1 MKIKKRILLASTI
14 IIILFLAMEFS
25 NRYGNNVVSHKT
37 KEAYFVRDAIM
48 HLQGIFR
55 GLNEFIIDEG
65 EPLSIAL
72 TKAHIAGLDES
83 FNSMKVYYKQDNH
96 DSFLREKI
104 EPQWIHIRNY
114 ALSFIKTIDISVED
128 DEAMM
133 KYGKLSVDGKK
144 LLNEM
149 ELLANESLDTAES
162 TAALSEMI
170 NSTVALV
177 IILVLVL
184 LFFNLYRSIISP
196 IKELTEIAKGFENGD
211 LNILMNDSRHDEFG
225 TLASHFN
232 KAITKL
238 SNMILK
244 LKELAVILSQNAE
257 NLSESS
263 SQIAKNAKD
272 QFDQT
277 HQAASATEEL
287 SSSFATVSQNTSDA
301 ASSAK
306 NAANITFESSAI
318 ITETADGM
326 NEIASSVKESAK
338 NIEELAEGSEQ
349 ISDIVKVIDDIAGQ
363 TNLLALNAAIEAARA
378 GEQGRGFSVV
388 ADEVRKLAERTT
400 TATSDIGTM
409 INTIQEKTGK
419 TIKSL
424 DNWNKTVEVGLEK
437 STQTGHALHNITVNV
452 NEVSTTIEQ
461 IAATAEEQ
469 SVAGETIAANI
480 ESVAKLSEL
489 TSENAQKSSDATKL
503 LTDLV
508 LQLQDL
514 ISEFN
519 LQNQT
524 QSNETDHALN
534 MVSENGQSNPA

>member
-14 IIILFLAMEFS
+14 LIILLLAMEFS
-25 NRYGNNVVSHKT
+25 NRHGNNIVSHKT
-37 KEAYFVRDAIM
+37 KEAYFAKDATM

-72 TKAHIAGLDES
+72 TKAHIAGFDES
-83 FNSMKVYYKQDNH
+83 FNSMKVHYKKDDQ
-96 DSFLREKI
+96 DSFLREEI
-104 EPQWIHIRNY
+104 EPQWIYIKNY

-128 DEAMM
+128 DKAMM
-133 KYGKLSVDGKK
+133 QYGKLSVNGNN

-149 ELLANESLDTAES
+149 DLLADESLDIAKS
-162 TAALSEMI
+162 AAAQSEII
-170 NSTVALV
+170 NSTVALI

-184 LFFNLYRSIISP
+184 LFFNLYRSIVSP
-196 IKELTEIAKGFENGD
+196 IKELNEIAKGFENGN
-211 LNILMNDSRHDEFG
+211 LNISMNDSRNDEFG

-232 KAITKL
+232 KAVTKL

-244 LKELAVILSQNAE
+244 LKELTVVLSQNAE

-263 SQIAKNAKD
+263 LQIAKNAKD

-277 HQAASATEEL
+277 SQAASATEEL
-287 SSSFATVSQNTSDA
+287 STSFATVSQNTSDA

-306 NAANITFESSAI
+306 NAANITYESSDI

-326 NEIASSVKESAK
+326 NVIAASVQESAK
-338 NIEELAEGSEQ
+338 NVEELVEGSEQ

-409 INTIQEKTGK
+409 IKTIQEKTGN
-419 TIKSL
+419 TIESL
-424 DNWNKTVEVGLEK
+424 ENWNKTVEVGLEK
-437 STQTGHALHNITVNV
+437 STQTGHALQNITVNV
-452 NEVSTTIEQ
+452 NEVSAKIEQ

-508 LQLQDL
+508 LQLQEL
-514 ISEFN
+514 ISEFT

-534 MVSENGQSNPA
+534 MVSENDQSTPA

>member
-14 IIILFLAMEFS
+14 LIILFLAMEFS
-25 NRYGNNVVSHKT
+25 NRYGHNVVSHKT

-72 TKAHIAGLDES
+72 TKSHIAGFDES

-96 DSFLREKI
+96 DSFLREQI

-128 DEAMM
+128 DNAMM
-133 KYGKLSVDGKK
+133 QYDKLSVNGKK
-144 LLNEM
+144 LLHEM
-149 ELLANESLDTAES
+149 DLLADKSLDTAES

-170 NSTVALV
+170 NSTAALV

-196 IKELTEIAKGFENGD
+196 IRELTEIAKGFENGD

-277 HQAASATEEL
+277 SQAASATEEL
-287 SSSFATVSQNTSDA
+287 SSSFANVSQNTSDA

-306 NAANITFESSAI
+306 NAANITFESSDI

-409 INTIQEKTGK
+409 INTIQEKTDN

-452 NEVSTTIEQ
+452 NEVSTKIEQ

>member
-14 IIILFLAMEFS
+14 LIVLFLAMEFS
-25 NRYGNNVVSHKT
+25 NRYGNDVVTHKT
-37 KEAYFVRDAIM
+37 DESYLVKDATM

-65 EPLSIAL
+65 EPLSIEL
-72 TKAHIAGLDES
+72 TKKHIAGFESS
-83 FNSMKVYYKQDNH
+83 FNSMKIRYKEDAH
-96 DSFLREKI
+96 DSHLREKI
-104 EPQWIHIRNY
+104 EPQWIHIKNY
-114 ALSFIKTIDISVED
+114 ASSFIKTIDISVDD

-133 KYGKLSVDGKK
+133 LYGKLSVDGNK

-149 ELLANESLDTAES
+149 NLLAEESLDSAKA
-162 TAALSEMI
+162 TAARSEI
-170 NSTVALV
+170 TNSIVALV
-177 IILVLVL
+177 IIIMLVI
-184 LFFNLYRSIISP
+184 LFFNLYRSIVSP
-196 IKELTEIAKGFENGD
+196 IKELTEIAKGFEDGD

-244 LKELAVILSQNAE
+244 LKELALILSQNAS

-272 QFDQT
+272 QFEQT
-277 HQAASATEEL
+277 SQAASATEEL
-287 SSSFATVSQNTSDA
+287 STSFATVSQNTSDA

-306 NAANITFESSAI
+306 NAATITYESSDI

-326 NEIASSVKESAK
+326 NEIAASVKESSK
-338 NIEELAEGSEQ
+338 NVEELVEGSEQ

-400 TATSDIGTM
+400 TATSDIGAM
-409 INTIQEKTGK
+409 INTIQEKTGN
-419 TIKSL
+419 TIESL
-424 DNWNKTVEVGLEK
+424 EDWNKTVEVGLEK
-437 STQTGHALHNITVNV
+437 STQTGHALQNITVNV
-452 NEVSTTIEQ
+452 NEVSTKIEQ

-480 ESVAKLSEL
+480 DSVAKLSEL
-489 TSENAQKSSDATKL
+489 TSKNAEKSSDATML

-508 LQLQDL
+508 LELQDL

-519 LQNQT
+519 LQKQT

>member
-1 MKIKKRILLASTI
+1 MTIKKRILFASTI
-14 IIILFLAMEFS
+14 LIILFLAMEFS
-25 NRYGNNVVSHKT
+25 NRHGNHIVTHKT
-37 KEAYFVRDAIM
+37 NEAYLFKDATM

-65 EPLSIAL
+65 EPLSIQL
-72 TKAHIAGLDES
+72 TKENIAGFEEAYGSIKTQDEEYGDES
-83 FNSMKVYYKQDNH
+83 FLNEQ
-96 DSFLREKI
+96 LEA
-104 EPQWIHIRNY
+104 QWIKVKNN
-114 ALSFIKTIDISVED
+114 ALSFLKTEYISSDD

-133 KYGKLSVDGKK
+133 KYGKLSVDGNK
-144 LLNEM
+144 LLNEI
-149 ELLANESLDTAES
+149 ELLADKSLSLVES
-162 TAALSEMI
+162 TTTKSEII
-170 NSTVALV
+170 NSIVAV
-177 IILVLVL
+177 IIILVLVL
-184 LFFNLYRSIISP
+184 LFFTLYRSIISP
-196 IKELTEIAKGFENGD
+196 IKELTEIAKGFENGN
-211 LNILMNDSRHDEFG
+211 LNISMNDSRHDEFG

-232 KAITKL
+232 KAVSKL

-244 LKELAVILSQNAE
+244 LKELTVILSQNAS

-263 SQIAKNAKD
+263 SQIAENAKD

-277 HQAASATEEL
+277 SQAASATEEL

-306 NAANITFESSAI
+306 KAANITFESSDI

-326 NEIASSVKESAK
+326 HEIALSVKESAK
-338 NIEELAEGSEQ
+338 NIEELVEGSEQ

-419 TIKSL
+419 TIESF
-424 DNWNKTVEVGLEK
+424 DSWNKTVEVGLEK
-437 STQTGHALHNITVNV
+437 SNQTGHALQNITVNV
-452 NEVSTTIEQ
+452 NEVSTKIEQ

-489 TSENAQKSSDATKL
+489 TSKNAQKSSDATKL

-508 LQLQDL
+508 LQLQNL
-514 ISEFN
+514 ISEFT

-524 QSNETDHALN
+524 QSNETDHAFN
-534 MVSENGQSNPA
+534 MVSENDQSTPA

>member
-1 MKIKKRILLASTI
+1 MKIKTKMLLAPAI
-14 IIILFLAMEFS
+14 LIILFLAMDIS
-25 NRYGNNVVSHKT
+25 NRHGNNLVTHKT
-37 KEAYFVRDAIM
+37 NEASLFMDATM

-55 GLNEFIIDEG
+55 GLNEIIIDEG
-65 EPLSIAL
+65 EPLSIQL
-72 TKAHIAGLDES
+72 TKENIAGFDES
-83 FNSMKVYYKQDNH
+83 YDLIKTQDEEYGD
-96 DSFLREKI
+96 DSFLDEQL
-104 EPQWIHIRNY
+104 ESQWINVKNH
-114 ALSFIKTIDISVED
+114 ALSFLKREDINIED
-128 DEAMM
+128 DAAMI
-133 KYGKLSVDGKK
+133 KYGRLSTEGNK
-144 LLNEM
+144 LLDKM
-149 ELLANESLDTAES
+149 EFLAMKSLDIAHSTTAR
-162 TAALSEMI
+162 SEVI
-170 NSTVALV
+170 NTIVELVIV
-177 IILVLVL
+177 IILLILV
-184 LFFNLYRSIISP
+184 FSLYRSIASP
-196 IKELTEIAKGFENGD
+196 IEELTVIAKGFENGD
-211 LNILMNDSRHDEFG
+211 LSISMNESRHDEFG
-225 TLASHFN
+225 VLASHFN
-232 KAITKL
+232 KAVSKL

-244 LKELAVILSQNAE
+244 LKELTVVLSQNAS

-277 HQAASATEEL
+277 SQAASATEEL
-287 SSSFATVSQNTSDA
+287 SSSFATVSQNTSEA

-306 NAANITFESSAI
+306 KAANITYESSDI

-338 NIEELAEGSEQ
+338 NIEELVEGSEQ

-419 TIKSL
+419 TIESF
-424 DNWNKTVEVGLEK
+424 DSWNKTVEAGLEK
-437 STQTGHALHNITVNV
+437 SNQTGHALQNITVNV
-452 NEVSTTIEQ
+452 NEVSTKIEQ

-514 ISEFN
+514 ISEFT

-524 QSNETDHALN
+524 QINETDHALN
-534 MVSENGQSNPA
+534 MVSENDQSTPA